1 MENEESSSSS
11 SQQHWI
17 IEQEILREKLMTE
30 DNFTWKLLSTQDKGE
45 GSKEKED
52 EWLRY
57 IGGVDVSFSNDD
69 SSMACGTLVVL
80 DFNTLKVVYE
90 DFSLVTLHVPY
101 VPGFLAFREAPVLVE
116 ILDKMKRNG
125 NPFYPQ
131 LLMVDGNGILH
142 PRGFGLACHIGVV
155 ADLPTIGIGKNLHHV
170 DGLDQSKVRE
180 LLRAKENSSQD
191 LITLVGSSGHVWGAA
206 MRSTKASVKPIYISS
221 GHRISLQTAIRI
233 VQMTCKYRVPEP
245 VRQADIRSRDYIR
258 KLEMNAKRK

>member
-1 MENEESSSSS
+1 MF
-11 SQQHWI
+11 Q
-17 IEQEILREKLMTE
+17 
-30 DNFTWKLLSTQDKGE
+30 
-45 GSKEKED
+45 
-52 EWLRY
+52 
-57 IGGVDVSFSNDD
+57 
-69 SSMACGTLVVL
+69 
-80 DFNTLKVVYE
+80 
-90 DFSLVTLHVPY
+90 
-101 VPGFLAFREAPVLVE
+101 
-116 ILDKMKRNG
+116 
-125 NPFYPQ
+125 
-131 LLMVDGNGILH
+131 
-142 PRGFGLACHIGVV
+142 
-155 ADLPTIGIGKNLHHV
+155 LHHV

>member
-1 MENEESSSSS
+1 
-11 SQQHWI
+11 
-17 IEQEILREKLMTE
+17 MTE

-142 PRGFGLACHIGVV
+142 PRGKLFFPLS
-155 ADLPTIGIGKNLHHV
+155 LHR
-170 DGLDQSKVRE
+170 LSFMCQ
-180 LLRAKENSSQD
+180 
-191 LITLVGSSGHVWGAA
+191 
-206 MRSTKASVKPIYISS
+206 
-221 GHRISLQTAIRI
+221 
-233 VQMTCKYRVPEP
+233 
-245 VRQADIRSRDYIR
+245 
-258 KLEMNAKRK
+258 